1 METITICDNS
11 PEVWF
16 DSRVAVFVPA
26 MAGTQDVDRLKIQV
40 KSSLSQVEIPHN
52 LSSRF
57 SQNKT
62 NLVDIRQQNHNHN

>member
-1 METITICDNS
+1 MDQSARFVTIGKQALFSVIEVPNENHTICDNS

-40 KSSLSQVEIPHN
+40 KSALS
-52 LSSRF
+52 
-57 SQNKT
+57 
-62 NLVDIRQQNHNHN
+62 